1 MLRILLG
8 KRPETFSSTRG
19 EDRCFQSVLPSLQ
32 DLSQESKRF
41 SHHSRCLGSIFR
53 FAVTRITGSVP
64 LSRTRTQARSVFTL
78 SPSFVSTD
86 EFFPRILFKPLAIL
100 ENLPWESF
108 PVYLIPSLI
117 IWYSGT
123 SLTISDTRRPR
134 VSAALRNNSPDKG
147 PSGQLL

>member
-1 MLRILLG
+1 GIRDRNVTGVQTCALPI
-8 KRPETFSSTRG
+8 FSLITLVAS
-19 EDRCFQSVLPSLQ
+19 
-32 DLSQESKRF
+32 DLSFDSP
-41 SHHSRCLGSIFR
+41 
-53 FAVTRITGSVP
+53 VTRITGSVP

-123 SLTISDTRRPR
+123 SLTISDTR
-134 VSAALRNNSPDKG
+134 
-147 PSGQLL
+147 